1 MKKEPKV
8 ESAPVE
14 YFRLEKTDRNLFT
27 VDVIT
32 VQDGKVIKQDKEEP
46 AYLPI
51 AFDKLRKR
59 TANAYFEATK

>member
-1 MKKEPKV
+1 MKTKEPKS
-8 ESAPVE
+8 EPVQ

-59 TANAYFEATK
+59 TANAYFEAIK

>member
-46 AYLPI
+46 A
-51 AFDKLRKR
+51 
-59 TANAYFEATK
+59 